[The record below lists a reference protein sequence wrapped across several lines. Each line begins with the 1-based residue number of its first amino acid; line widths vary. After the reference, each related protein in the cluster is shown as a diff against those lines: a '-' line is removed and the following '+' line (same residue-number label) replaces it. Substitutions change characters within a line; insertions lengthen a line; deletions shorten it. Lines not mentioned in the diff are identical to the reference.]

1 MGIYDGTGAKFRP
14 LLKTDVC
21 WQMRVLL
28 EIFITVLSLFSLTIA
43 GLEELAK
50 VLNLF

>member
-1 MGIYDGTGAKFRP
+1 MGIYDGTGAKFMH

-21 WQMRVLL
+21 WQVRVLS
-28 EIFITVLSLFSLTIA
+28 EIFITVLSLFFLTIA